1 MSVTVSG
8 IMINPVGEPVANA
21 QITLTAIANS
31 LTVLNAFSA
40 TVRTDNIGA
49 YRIQLEEG
57 SYSITVAANG
67 RSFVYGAVTLDNTT
81 GPSTLNQ
88 LLKQQ
93 IMESELTPDVIL
105 YFRQIQQ
112 QVANDLATIKVLESS
127 ATGSAESAGQ
137 SRDEARQ
144 YASNLS
150 EALATAK
157 GYRDQSGASA
167 NAAAQSQQNAAASE
181 TNAKASKDSASL
193 SEQNALLY
201 RDSAQSAAATAAD
214 DASTLAA
221 EQTAAKITLA
231 VKTDADRA
239 VDARRLY
246 RHVSVNKAIRDAME
260 AREKRTH
267 ITQDAVL
274 NWWWDIATA
283 NANEISEFRRLC
295 CRHCWGIDNKYQWI
309 NEQEYQ
315 EESEKRTNNGKPA
328 PLDDGG
334 YGFDSTLD
342 PNPDCPRCNGEG
354 QGRAHFHDSRDLS
367 ISARRLYAGVKQ
379 GKFGLEVITRNQDD
393 ALKMVG
399 QHLGMLKNKTEIS
412 GPDGGAISQVSYTPE
427 DYAKAQQMLEGKL
440 PGLD

>member
-1 MSVTVSG
+1 MKKPDWEAIKREYCAGQLSIRALAEKYGVSD
-8 IMINPVGEPVANA
+8 
-21 QITLTAIANS
+21 TAIRKRAK
-31 LTVLNAFSA
+31 ADEWPKPEK
-40 TVRTDNIGA
+40 VRKT
-49 YRIQLEEG
+49 G
-57 SYSITVAANG
+57 SHN
-67 RSFVYGAVTLDNTT
+67 
-81 GPSTLNQ
+81 
-88 LLKQQ
+88 
-93 IMESELTPDVIL
+93 
-105 YFRQIQQ
+105 
-112 QVANDLATIKVLESS
+112 SS
-127 ATGSAESAGQ
+127 ANLRTKDKKSISKIENIELPEIENQIEENRSIASRYGLNDMQAKFVSEYLIDLDKTAAYKRAGYKCEGLTG
-137 SRDEARQ
+137 
-144 YASNLS
+144 
-150 EALATAK
+150 
-157 GYRDQSGASA
+157 
-167 NAAAQSQQNAAASE
+167 AAA
-181 TNAKASKDSASL
+181 
-193 SEQNALLY
+193 
-201 RDSAQSAAATAAD
+201 
-214 DASTLAA
+214 
-221 EQTAAKITLA
+221 
-231 VKTDADRA
+231 
-239 VDARRLY
+239 ARRLY
-246 RHVSVNKAIRDAME
+246 RHVSVNKAIRDSME

-315 EESEKRTNNGKPA
+315 EESEKSTNNGKPA

-412 GPDGGAISQVSYTPE
+412 GPDGGAISRVNYMPE

>member
-1 MSVTVSG
+1 MKKPDWEAIKREYCAGQLSIRALAEKYGVSD
-8 IMINPVGEPVANA
+8 
-21 QITLTAIANS
+21 TAIRKRAK
-31 LTVLNAFSA
+31 AGEWPKPEK
-40 TVRTDNIGA
+40 VR
-49 YRIQLEEG
+49 
-57 SYSITVAANG
+57 
-67 RSFVYGAVTLDNTT
+67 
-81 GPSTLNQ
+81 
-88 LLKQQ
+88 K
-93 IMESELTPDVIL
+93 
-105 YFRQIQQ
+105 
-112 QVANDLATIKVLESS
+112 
-127 ATGSAESAGQ
+127 TGSH
-137 SRDEARQ
+137 
-144 YASNLS
+144 N
-150 EALATAK
+150 
-157 GYRDQSGASA
+157 SGANLRTKDKKSISKIENIELPEIENQIEESRSIA
-167 NAAAQSQQNAAASE
+167 SRYGLNDMQAKFVSEYLIDLDKTAAYKRAGYKCEGLTGAAA
-181 TNAKASKDSASL
+181 
-193 SEQNALLY
+193 
-201 RDSAQSAAATAAD
+201 
-214 DASTLAA
+214 
-221 EQTAAKITLA
+221 
-231 VKTDADRA
+231 
-239 VDARRLY
+239 ARRLY
-246 RHVSVNKAIRDAME
+246 RHVSVNKAIRDALE

-295 CRHCWGIDNKYQWI
+295 CRHCWGIENKYQWI

-367 ISARRLYAGVKQ
+367 VSARRLYAGVKQ

-412 GPDGGAISQVSYTPE
+412 GPDGGAINQVNYTPE
-427 DYAKAQQMLEGKL
+427 DYSKAQQMLEGKL

>member
-1 MSVTVSG
+1 MKKPDWEAIKREYCAGQLSIRALAEKYGVSD
-8 IMINPVGEPVANA
+8 
-21 QITLTAIANS
+21 TAIRKRAK
-31 LTVLNAFSA
+31 ADEWPKPEK
-40 TVRTDNIGA
+40 VRKT
-49 YRIQLEEG
+49 G
-57 SYSITVAANG
+57 SHN
-67 RSFVYGAVTLDNTT
+67 
-81 GPSTLNQ
+81 
-88 LLKQQ
+88 
-93 IMESELTPDVIL
+93 
-105 YFRQIQQ
+105 
-112 QVANDLATIKVLESS
+112 SS
-127 ATGSAESAGQ
+127 ANLRTKDKKSISKIENIELPEIENQIEENRSIASRYGLNDMQAKFVSEYLIDLDKTAAYKRAGYKCEGLTG
-137 SRDEARQ
+137 
-144 YASNLS
+144 
-150 EALATAK
+150 
-157 GYRDQSGASA
+157 
-167 NAAAQSQQNAAASE
+167 AAA
-181 TNAKASKDSASL
+181 
-193 SEQNALLY
+193 
-201 RDSAQSAAATAAD
+201 
-214 DASTLAA
+214 
-221 EQTAAKITLA
+221 
-231 VKTDADRA
+231 
-239 VDARRLY
+239 ARRLY

-295 CRHCWGIDNKYQWI
+295 CRYCWGIENKYQWI

-412 GPDGGAISQVSYTPE
+412 GPDGGAINQVNYTPE

>member
-1 MSVTVSG
+1 MKKPDWEAIKREYCAGQLSIRALAEKYGVSD
-8 IMINPVGEPVANA
+8 
-21 QITLTAIANS
+21 TA
-31 LTVLNAFSA
+31 
-40 TVRTDNIGA
+40 VRKRVKAD
-49 YRIQLEEG
+49 EWPKPE
-57 SYSITVAANG
+57 
-67 RSFVYGAVTLDNTT
+67 
-81 GPSTLNQ
+81 
-88 LLKQQ
+88 
-93 IMESELTPDVIL
+93 
-105 YFRQIQQ
+105 
-112 QVANDLATIKVLESS
+112 KVRK
-127 ATGSAESAGQ
+127 TGSH
-137 SRDEARQ
+137 
-144 YASNLS
+144 N
-150 EALATAK
+150 
-157 GYRDQSGASA
+157 SGANLRTKDKKSISKIENIELPEIENQIEESRSIA
-167 NAAAQSQQNAAASE
+167 SRYGLNDMQAKFVSEYLIDLDKTAAYKRAGYKCEGLTGAAA
-181 TNAKASKDSASL
+181 
-193 SEQNALLY
+193 
-201 RDSAQSAAATAAD
+201 
-214 DASTLAA
+214 
-221 EQTAAKITLA
+221 
-231 VKTDADRA
+231 
-239 VDARRLY
+239 ARRLY
-246 RHVSVNKAIRDAME
+246 RHVSVNRAIRDAME

-295 CRHCWGIDNKYQWI
+295 CRHCWGIENKYQWI

-412 GPDGGAISQVSYTPE
+412 GPDGGAISQVNYMPE

>member
-1 MSVTVSG
+1 MKKPDWEAIKREYCAGQLSIRALAEKYGVSD
-8 IMINPVGEPVANA
+8 
-21 QITLTAIANS
+21 TAIRKRAKADEWPKS
-31 LTVLNAFSA
+31 EK
-40 TVRTDNIGA
+40 VR
-49 YRIQLEEG
+49 
-57 SYSITVAANG
+57 
-67 RSFVYGAVTLDNTT
+67 
-81 GPSTLNQ
+81 
-88 LLKQQ
+88 K
-93 IMESELTPDVIL
+93 
-105 YFRQIQQ
+105 
-112 QVANDLATIKVLESS
+112 
-127 ATGSAESAGQ
+127 TGSH
-137 SRDEARQ
+137 
-144 YASNLS
+144 N
-150 EALATAK
+150 
-157 GYRDQSGASA
+157 SGANLRTKDKKSISKIENIELPEIENQIEESCSIA
-167 NAAAQSQQNAAASE
+167 SRYGLNDMQAKFVSEYLIDLDKTAAYKRAGYKCEGLTGAAA
-181 TNAKASKDSASL
+181 
-193 SEQNALLY
+193 
-201 RDSAQSAAATAAD
+201 
-214 DASTLAA
+214 
-221 EQTAAKITLA
+221 
-231 VKTDADRA
+231 
-239 VDARRLY
+239 ARRLY
-246 RHVSVNKAIRDAME
+246 RHVSVNKAIRNAME

-295 CRHCWGIDNKYQWI
+295 CRHCWGIENKYQWI

-334 YGFDSTLD
+334 YGFNSTLD

-379 GKFGLEVITRNQDD
+379 GKFGLEVITRNQDE

-412 GPDGGAISQVSYTPE
+412 GPDGGAINQVNYTPE

>member
-1 MSVTVSG
+1 MKKPDWEAIKREYCAGQLSIRALAEKYGVSD
-8 IMINPVGEPVANA
+8 
-21 QITLTAIANS
+21 TA
-31 LTVLNAFSA
+31 
-40 TVRTDNIGA
+40 VRKRAKADTWPKP
-49 YRIQLEEG
+49 E
-57 SYSITVAANG
+57 
-67 RSFVYGAVTLDNTT
+67 
-81 GPSTLNQ
+81 
-88 LLKQQ
+88 
-93 IMESELTPDVIL
+93 
-105 YFRQIQQ
+105 
-112 QVANDLATIKVLESS
+112 KVRK
-127 ATGSAESAGQ
+127 TGSHH
-137 SRDEARQ
+137 
-144 YASNLS
+144 
-150 EALATAK
+150 
-157 GYRDQSGASA
+157 SGANLRTKDKKSISKIENIELPEIENQIEESRSISSRYGLNDMQA
-167 NAAAQSQQNAAASE
+167 KFVSEYLIDLDKTAAYKRAGYKCEGLTGAAA
-181 TNAKASKDSASL
+181 
-193 SEQNALLY
+193 
-201 RDSAQSAAATAAD
+201 
-214 DASTLAA
+214 
-221 EQTAAKITLA
+221 
-231 VKTDADRA
+231 
-239 VDARRLY
+239 ARRLY
-246 RHVSVNKAIRDAME
+246 RHVSVNRAIRDAME

-295 CRHCWGIDNKYQWI
+295 CRHCWGIENKYQWI

-412 GPDGGAISQVSYTPE
+412 GPDGGAINQVNYTPE
-427 DYAKAQQMLEGKL
+427 DYSKAQQMLEGKL

>member
-1 MSVTVSG
+1 MKKPDWEAIKREYCAGQLSIRALAEKYGVSD
-8 IMINPVGEPVANA
+8 
-21 QITLTAIANS
+21 TAIRKRAK
-31 LTVLNAFSA
+31 ADEWPKPEK
-40 TVRTDNIGA
+40 VR
-49 YRIQLEEG
+49 
-57 SYSITVAANG
+57 
-67 RSFVYGAVTLDNTT
+67 
-81 GPSTLNQ
+81 
-88 LLKQQ
+88 K
-93 IMESELTPDVIL
+93 
-105 YFRQIQQ
+105 
-112 QVANDLATIKVLESS
+112 
-127 ATGSAESAGQ
+127 TGSHH
-137 SRDEARQ
+137 
-144 YASNLS
+144 
-150 EALATAK
+150 
-157 GYRDQSGASA
+157 SGANLRTKAKKSISKIENIELPEIENQIEESRSIA
-167 NAAAQSQQNAAASE
+167 SRYGLNDMQAKFVSEYLIDLDKTAAYKRAGYKCEGLTGAAA
-181 TNAKASKDSASL
+181 
-193 SEQNALLY
+193 
-201 RDSAQSAAATAAD
+201 
-214 DASTLAA
+214 
-221 EQTAAKITLA
+221 
-231 VKTDADRA
+231 
-239 VDARRLY
+239 ARRLY

-295 CRHCWGIDNKYQWI
+295 CRHCWGIENKYQWI

-315 EESEKRTNNGKPA
+315 EESEKRTNNGKLT

-412 GPDGGAISQVSYTPE
+412 GPDGGAINQVNYTPE

>member
-1 MSVTVSG
+1 MVRVSEVLIFVTSFSVTAVFIVS
-8 IMINPVGEPVANA
+8 
-21 QITLTAIANS
+21 
-31 LTVLNAFSA
+31 VLA
-40 TVRTDNIGA
+40 
-49 YRIQLEEG
+49 L
-57 SYSITVAANG
+57 
-67 RSFVYGAVTLDNTT
+67 
-81 GPSTLNQ
+81 
-88 LLKQQ
+88 
-93 IMESELTPDVIL
+93 
-105 YFRQIQQ
+105 
-112 QVANDLATIKVLESS
+112 
-127 ATGSAESAGQ
+127 
-137 SRDEARQ
+137 
-144 YASNLS
+144 NLS
-150 EALATAK
+150 SNDMQAKFVSEYLIDLDKTAAYK
-157 GYRDQSGASA
+157 RAGYKCEGLTG
-167 NAAAQSQQNAAASE
+167 AAA
-181 TNAKASKDSASL
+181 
-193 SEQNALLY
+193 
-201 RDSAQSAAATAAD
+201 
-214 DASTLAA
+214 
-221 EQTAAKITLA
+221 
-231 VKTDADRA
+231 
-239 VDARRLY
+239 ARRLY

-295 CRHCWGIDNKYQWI
+295 CRHCWGIENKYQWI

-367 ISARRLYAGVKQ
+367 VSARRLYAGVKQ

-412 GPDGGAISQVSYTPE
+412 GPDGGAINQVNYTPE
-427 DYAKAQQMLEGKL
+427 DYVKAQQMLEGKL

>member
-1 MSVTVSG
+1 MKKPDWEAIKREYCAGQLSIRALAEKYGVSD
-8 IMINPVGEPVANA
+8 
-21 QITLTAIANS
+21 TAIRKRAK
-31 LTVLNAFSA
+31 AGEWPKPEK
-40 TVRTDNIGA
+40 VR
-49 YRIQLEEG
+49 
-57 SYSITVAANG
+57 
-67 RSFVYGAVTLDNTT
+67 
-81 GPSTLNQ
+81 
-88 LLKQQ
+88 K
-93 IMESELTPDVIL
+93 
-105 YFRQIQQ
+105 
-112 QVANDLATIKVLESS
+112 
-127 ATGSAESAGQ
+127 TGSH
-137 SRDEARQ
+137 
-144 YASNLS
+144 N
-150 EALATAK
+150 
-157 GYRDQSGASA
+157 SGANLRTKDKKSISKIENIELPEIENQIEESRSIA
-167 NAAAQSQQNAAASE
+167 SRYGLNDMQAKFVSEYLIDLDKTAAYKRAGYKCEGLTGAAA
-181 TNAKASKDSASL
+181 
-193 SEQNALLY
+193 
-201 RDSAQSAAATAAD
+201 
-214 DASTLAA
+214 
-221 EQTAAKITLA
+221 
-231 VKTDADRA
+231 
-239 VDARRLY
+239 ARRLY
-246 RHVSVNKAIRDAME
+246 RHVSVNKAIRDTME

-315 EESEKRTNNGKPA
+315 EESEKSTNNGKPA

-412 GPDGGAISQVSYTPE
+412 GPDGGAISRVNYMPE

>member
-1 MSVTVSG
+1 MKKPDWEAIKREYCAGQLSIRALAEKYGVSD
-8 IMINPVGEPVANA
+8 
-21 QITLTAIANS
+21 TAIRKRAK
-31 LTVLNAFSA
+31 ADEWPKPEK
-40 TVRTDNIGA
+40 VRKT
-49 YRIQLEEG
+49 G
-57 SYSITVAANG
+57 SHN
-67 RSFVYGAVTLDNTT
+67 
-81 GPSTLNQ
+81 
-88 LLKQQ
+88 
-93 IMESELTPDVIL
+93 
-105 YFRQIQQ
+105 
-112 QVANDLATIKVLESS
+112 SS
-127 ATGSAESAGQ
+127 ANLRTKDKKSISKIENIELPEIENQIEESRSIAGRYGLNDMQAKFVSEYLIDLDKTAAYKRAGYKCEGLTG
-137 SRDEARQ
+137 
-144 YASNLS
+144 
-150 EALATAK
+150 
-157 GYRDQSGASA
+157 
-167 NAAAQSQQNAAASE
+167 AAA
-181 TNAKASKDSASL
+181 
-193 SEQNALLY
+193 
-201 RDSAQSAAATAAD
+201 
-214 DASTLAA
+214 
-221 EQTAAKITLA
+221 
-231 VKTDADRA
+231 
-239 VDARRLY
+239 ARRLY

-295 CRHCWGIDNKYQWI
+295 CRHCWGIENKYQWI

-315 EESEKRTNNGKPA
+315 EESEKSTNNGKPA

-412 GPDGGAISQVSYTPE
+412 GPDGGAINQVNYTPE
-427 DYAKAQQMLEGKL
+427 DYSKAQQMLEGKL

>member
-1 MSVTVSG
+1 MKKPDWEAIKREYCAGQLSIRALAEKYGVSD
-8 IMINPVGEPVANA
+8 
-21 QITLTAIANS
+21 TAIRKRAKADEWPKPEKVRKTGSHHSGAN
-31 LTVLNAFSA
+31 L
-40 TVRTDNIGA
+40 RTKAKKSISKIENIELPE
-49 YRIQLEEG
+49 IE
-57 SYSITVAANG
+57 
-67 RSFVYGAVTLDNTT
+67 
-81 GPSTLNQ
+81 NQ
-88 LLKQQ
+88 
-93 IMESELTPDVIL
+93 IE
-105 YFRQIQQ
+105 
-112 QVANDLATIKVLESS
+112 ESS
-127 ATGSAESAGQ
+127 SIASRYGLNDMQAKFVSEYLIDLDKTAAYKRAGYKCEGLTG
-137 SRDEARQ
+137 
-144 YASNLS
+144 
-150 EALATAK
+150 
-157 GYRDQSGASA
+157 
-167 NAAAQSQQNAAASE
+167 AAA
-181 TNAKASKDSASL
+181 
-193 SEQNALLY
+193 
-201 RDSAQSAAATAAD
+201 
-214 DASTLAA
+214 
-221 EQTAAKITLA
+221 
-231 VKTDADRA
+231 
-239 VDARRLY
+239 ARRLY

-295 CRHCWGIDNKYQWI
+295 CRHCWGIENKYQWI

-315 EESEKRTNNGKPA
+315 EESEKRTNNGKLA

-367 ISARRLYAGVKQ
+367 VSARRLYAGVKQ

-412 GPDGGAISQVSYTPE
+412 GPDGGAINQVNYTPE
-427 DYAKAQQMLEGKL
+427 DYSKAQQMLEGKL

>member
-1 MSVTVSG
+1 MKKPDWEAIKREYCAGQLSIRALAEKYGVSD
-8 IMINPVGEPVANA
+8 
-21 QITLTAIANS
+21 TA
-31 LTVLNAFSA
+31 
-40 TVRTDNIGA
+40 VRKRAKADTWPKP
-49 YRIQLEEG
+49 E
-57 SYSITVAANG
+57 
-67 RSFVYGAVTLDNTT
+67 
-81 GPSTLNQ
+81 
-88 LLKQQ
+88 
-93 IMESELTPDVIL
+93 
-105 YFRQIQQ
+105 
-112 QVANDLATIKVLESS
+112 KVRK
-127 ATGSAESAGQ
+127 TGSHH
-137 SRDEARQ
+137 
-144 YASNLS
+144 
-150 EALATAK
+150 
-157 GYRDQSGASA
+157 SGANLRTKDKKSISKIENIELPEIENQIEESCSIA
-167 NAAAQSQQNAAASE
+167 SRYGLNDMQAKFVSEYLIDLDKTAAYKRAGYKCEGLTGAAA
-181 TNAKASKDSASL
+181 
-193 SEQNALLY
+193 
-201 RDSAQSAAATAAD
+201 
-214 DASTLAA
+214 
-221 EQTAAKITLA
+221 
-231 VKTDADRA
+231 
-239 VDARRLY
+239 ARRLY

-295 CRHCWGIDNKYQWI
+295 CRHCWGIENKYQWI

-412 GPDGGAISQVSYTPE
+412 GPDGGAINQVNYTPE

>member
-1 MSVTVSG
+1 MKKPDWEAIKREYCAGQLSIRALAEKYGVSD
-8 IMINPVGEPVANA
+8 
-21 QITLTAIANS
+21 TAIRKRAK
-31 LTVLNAFSA
+31 AGEWPKPEK
-40 TVRTDNIGA
+40 VR
-49 YRIQLEEG
+49 
-57 SYSITVAANG
+57 
-67 RSFVYGAVTLDNTT
+67 
-81 GPSTLNQ
+81 
-88 LLKQQ
+88 K
-93 IMESELTPDVIL
+93 
-105 YFRQIQQ
+105 
-112 QVANDLATIKVLESS
+112 
-127 ATGSAESAGQ
+127 TGSH
-137 SRDEARQ
+137 
-144 YASNLS
+144 N
-150 EALATAK
+150 
-157 GYRDQSGASA
+157 SGANLRTKDKKSISKIENIELPEIENQIEESRSIA
-167 NAAAQSQQNAAASE
+167 SRYGLNDMQAKFVSEYLIDLDKTAAYKRAGYKCEGLTGAAA
-181 TNAKASKDSASL
+181 
-193 SEQNALLY
+193 
-201 RDSAQSAAATAAD
+201 
-214 DASTLAA
+214 
-221 EQTAAKITLA
+221 
-231 VKTDADRA
+231 
-239 VDARRLY
+239 ARRLY
-246 RHVSVNKAIRDAME
+246 RHVSVNRAIRDAME

-315 EESEKRTNNGKPA
+315 EESEKSTNNGKPA

-412 GPDGGAISQVSYTPE
+412 GPDGGAINQVNYTPE
-427 DYAKAQQMLEGKL
+427 DYSKAQQMLEGKL

>member
-1 MSVTVSG
+1 MKKPDWEAIKREYCAGQLSIRALAEKSGVSD
-8 IMINPVGEPVANA
+8 
-21 QITLTAIANS
+21 TAIRKRAKADEWPKPEKVRKTGSHNSGAN
-31 LTVLNAFSA
+31 L
-40 TVRTDNIGA
+40 RTKDKKSISKIENIELPE
-49 YRIQLEEG
+49 IE
-57 SYSITVAANG
+57 
-67 RSFVYGAVTLDNTT
+67 
-81 GPSTLNQ
+81 NQ
-88 LLKQQ
+88 
-93 IMESELTPDVIL
+93 IE
-105 YFRQIQQ
+105 
-112 QVANDLATIKVLESS
+112 ESS
-127 ATGSAESAGQ
+127 SIASRYGLNDMQAKFVSEYLIDLDKTAAYKRAGYKCEGLTG
-137 SRDEARQ
+137 
-144 YASNLS
+144 
-150 EALATAK
+150 
-157 GYRDQSGASA
+157 
-167 NAAAQSQQNAAASE
+167 AAA
-181 TNAKASKDSASL
+181 
-193 SEQNALLY
+193 
-201 RDSAQSAAATAAD
+201 
-214 DASTLAA
+214 
-221 EQTAAKITLA
+221 
-231 VKTDADRA
+231 
-239 VDARRLY
+239 ARRLY

-295 CRHCWGIDNKYQWI
+295 CRHCWGIENKYQWI

-315 EESEKRTNNGKPA
+315 EESEKRTNNGKLA

-412 GPDGGAISQVSYTPE
+412 GPDGGAINQVNYTPE
-427 DYAKAQQMLEGKL
+427 DYSKAQQMLEGKL

>member
-1 MSVTVSG
+1 MKKPDWEAIKREYCAGQLSIRALAEKYGVSD
-8 IMINPVGEPVANA
+8 
-21 QITLTAIANS
+21 TAIRKRAK
-31 LTVLNAFSA
+31 ADEWPKPEK
-40 TVRTDNIGA
+40 VR
-49 YRIQLEEG
+49 
-57 SYSITVAANG
+57 
-67 RSFVYGAVTLDNTT
+67 
-81 GPSTLNQ
+81 
-88 LLKQQ
+88 K
-93 IMESELTPDVIL
+93 
-105 YFRQIQQ
+105 
-112 QVANDLATIKVLESS
+112 
-127 ATGSAESAGQ
+127 TGSH
-137 SRDEARQ
+137 
-144 YASNLS
+144 N
-150 EALATAK
+150 
-157 GYRDQSGASA
+157 SGANLRTKDKKSISKIENIELPEIENQIEESRSIA
-167 NAAAQSQQNAAASE
+167 SRYGLNDMQAKFVSEYLIDLDKTAAYKRAGYKCEGLTGAAA
-181 TNAKASKDSASL
+181 
-193 SEQNALLY
+193 
-201 RDSAQSAAATAAD
+201 
-214 DASTLAA
+214 
-221 EQTAAKITLA
+221 
-231 VKTDADRA
+231 
-239 VDARRLY
+239 ARRLY

-295 CRHCWGIDNKYQWI
+295 CRHCWGIENKYQWI

-379 GKFGLEVITRNQDD
+379 GKFGLEVITRNQDE

-412 GPDGGAISQVSYTPE
+412 GPDGGAINQVNYTPE

>member
-1 MSVTVSG
+1 MKKPDWEAIKREYCAGQLSIRALAERYGVSD
-8 IMINPVGEPVANA
+8 
-21 QITLTAIANS
+21 TA
-31 LTVLNAFSA
+31 
-40 TVRTDNIGA
+40 VRKRAKAD
-49 YRIQLEEG
+49 EWPKPE
-57 SYSITVAANG
+57 
-67 RSFVYGAVTLDNTT
+67 
-81 GPSTLNQ
+81 
-88 LLKQQ
+88 
-93 IMESELTPDVIL
+93 
-105 YFRQIQQ
+105 
-112 QVANDLATIKVLESS
+112 KVRK
-127 ATGSAESAGQ
+127 TGSH
-137 SRDEARQ
+137 
-144 YASNLS
+144 N
-150 EALATAK
+150 
-157 GYRDQSGASA
+157 SGANLRTKDKKSISPIENQIDSNCSPIENQIEESRSIA
-167 NAAAQSQQNAAASE
+167 SRYGLNDMQAKFVSEYLIDLDKTAAYKRAGYKCEGLTGAAA
-181 TNAKASKDSASL
+181 
-193 SEQNALLY
+193 
-201 RDSAQSAAATAAD
+201 
-214 DASTLAA
+214 
-221 EQTAAKITLA
+221 
-231 VKTDADRA
+231 
-239 VDARRLY
+239 ARRLY

-412 GPDGGAISQVSYTPE
+412 GPDGRAISQVSYTPE

>member
-1 MSVTVSG
+1 MKKPDWEAIKREYCAGQLSIRALAEKYGVSD
-8 IMINPVGEPVANA
+8 
-21 QITLTAIANS
+21 TAIRKRAK
-31 LTVLNAFSA
+31 AGEWPKPEK
-40 TVRTDNIGA
+40 VR
-49 YRIQLEEG
+49 
-57 SYSITVAANG
+57 
-67 RSFVYGAVTLDNTT
+67 
-81 GPSTLNQ
+81 
-88 LLKQQ
+88 K
-93 IMESELTPDVIL
+93 
-105 YFRQIQQ
+105 
-112 QVANDLATIKVLESS
+112 
-127 ATGSAESAGQ
+127 TGSH
-137 SRDEARQ
+137 
-144 YASNLS
+144 N
-150 EALATAK
+150 
-157 GYRDQSGASA
+157 SGANLRTKDKKSISKIENIELPEIENQIEESRSIA
-167 NAAAQSQQNAAASE
+167 SRYGLNDMQAKFVSEYLIDLDKTAAYKRAGYKCEGLTGAAA
-181 TNAKASKDSASL
+181 
-193 SEQNALLY
+193 
-201 RDSAQSAAATAAD
+201 
-214 DASTLAA
+214 
-221 EQTAAKITLA
+221 
-231 VKTDADRA
+231 
-239 VDARRLY
+239 ARRLY
-246 RHVSVNKAIRDAME
+246 RHVSVNKAIRDALE

-295 CRHCWGIDNKYQWI
+295 CRHCWGIENKYQWI

-315 EESEKRTNNGKPA
+315 EESEKRTNNGKLA

-379 GKFGLEVITRNQDD
+379 GKFGLEVITRNQDE

-412 GPDGGAISQVSYTPE
+412 GPDGGAINQVNYTPE

>member
-1 MSVTVSG
+1 MKKPDWEAIKREYCAGQLSIRALAEKYGVSD
-8 IMINPVGEPVANA
+8 
-21 QITLTAIANS
+21 TAIRKRAKADEWPKPEKVRKTGSHHSGAN
-31 LTVLNAFSA
+31 L
-40 TVRTDNIGA
+40 RTKAKKSISKIENIELPE
-49 YRIQLEEG
+49 IE
-57 SYSITVAANG
+57 
-67 RSFVYGAVTLDNTT
+67 
-81 GPSTLNQ
+81 NQ
-88 LLKQQ
+88 
-93 IMESELTPDVIL
+93 IE
-105 YFRQIQQ
+105 
-112 QVANDLATIKVLESS
+112 ESS
-127 ATGSAESAGQ
+127 SIASRYGLNDMQAKFVSEYLIDLDKTAAYKRAGYKCEGLTG
-137 SRDEARQ
+137 
-144 YASNLS
+144 
-150 EALATAK
+150 
-157 GYRDQSGASA
+157 
-167 NAAAQSQQNAAASE
+167 AAA
-181 TNAKASKDSASL
+181 
-193 SEQNALLY
+193 
-201 RDSAQSAAATAAD
+201 
-214 DASTLAA
+214 
-221 EQTAAKITLA
+221 
-231 VKTDADRA
+231 
-239 VDARRLY
+239 ARRLY

-295 CRHCWGIDNKYQWI
+295 CRHCWGIENKYQWI

-367 ISARRLYAGVKQ
+367 VSARRLYAGVKQ

-412 GPDGGAISQVSYTPE
+412 GPDGGAINQVNYTPE

>member
-1 MSVTVSG
+1 MKKPDWEAIKREYCAGQLSIRALAEKYGVSD
-8 IMINPVGEPVANA
+8 
-21 QITLTAIANS
+21 TAIRKRAK
-31 LTVLNAFSA
+31 AGEWPKPEK
-40 TVRTDNIGA
+40 VR
-49 YRIQLEEG
+49 
-57 SYSITVAANG
+57 
-67 RSFVYGAVTLDNTT
+67 
-81 GPSTLNQ
+81 
-88 LLKQQ
+88 K
-93 IMESELTPDVIL
+93 
-105 YFRQIQQ
+105 
-112 QVANDLATIKVLESS
+112 
-127 ATGSAESAGQ
+127 TGSH
-137 SRDEARQ
+137 
-144 YASNLS
+144 N
-150 EALATAK
+150 
-157 GYRDQSGASA
+157 SGANLRTKDKKSISKIENIELPEIENQIEESRSIA
-167 NAAAQSQQNAAASE
+167 SRYGLNDMQAKFVSEYLIDLDKTAAYKRAGYKCEGLTGAAA
-181 TNAKASKDSASL
+181 
-193 SEQNALLY
+193 
-201 RDSAQSAAATAAD
+201 
-214 DASTLAA
+214 
-221 EQTAAKITLA
+221 
-231 VKTDADRA
+231 
-239 VDARRLY
+239 ARRLY
-246 RHVSVNKAIRDAME
+246 RHVSVNKAIRDTME

-367 ISARRLYAGVKQ
+367 VSARRLYAGVKQ

-427 DYAKAQQMLEGKL
+427 DYAKAQQMLESKL

>member
-1 MSVTVSG
+1 MKKPDWEAIKREYCAGQLSIRALAEKYGVSD
-8 IMINPVGEPVANA
+8 
-21 QITLTAIANS
+21 TAIRKRAKADEWPKPEKVRKTGSHHSGAN
-31 LTVLNAFSA
+31 L
-40 TVRTDNIGA
+40 RTKAKKSISKIENIELPE
-49 YRIQLEEG
+49 IE
-57 SYSITVAANG
+57 
-67 RSFVYGAVTLDNTT
+67 
-81 GPSTLNQ
+81 NQ
-88 LLKQQ
+88 
-93 IMESELTPDVIL
+93 IE
-105 YFRQIQQ
+105 
-112 QVANDLATIKVLESS
+112 ESS
-127 ATGSAESAGQ
+127 SIASRYGLNDMQAKFVSEYLIDLDKTAAYKRAGYKCEGLTG
-137 SRDEARQ
+137 
-144 YASNLS
+144 
-150 EALATAK
+150 
-157 GYRDQSGASA
+157 
-167 NAAAQSQQNAAASE
+167 AAA
-181 TNAKASKDSASL
+181 
-193 SEQNALLY
+193 
-201 RDSAQSAAATAAD
+201 
-214 DASTLAA
+214 
-221 EQTAAKITLA
+221 
-231 VKTDADRA
+231 
-239 VDARRLY
+239 ARRLY

-295 CRHCWGIDNKYQWI
+295 CRHCWGIENKYQWI

-315 EESEKRTNNGKPA
+315 EESEKRTNNGKLA

-367 ISARRLYAGVKQ
+367 VSARRLYAGVKQ

-412 GPDGGAISQVSYTPE
+412 GPDGGAINQVNYTPE

>member
-1 MSVTVSG
+1 MKKPDWEAIKREYCAGQLSIRALAEKYGVSD
-8 IMINPVGEPVANA
+8 
-21 QITLTAIANS
+21 TAIRKRAKADEWPKPEKVRKTGSHHSGAN
-31 LTVLNAFSA
+31 L
-40 TVRTDNIGA
+40 RTKAKKSISKIENIELPE
-49 YRIQLEEG
+49 IE
-57 SYSITVAANG
+57 
-67 RSFVYGAVTLDNTT
+67 
-81 GPSTLNQ
+81 NQ
-88 LLKQQ
+88 
-93 IMESELTPDVIL
+93 IE
-105 YFRQIQQ
+105 
-112 QVANDLATIKVLESS
+112 ESS
-127 ATGSAESAGQ
+127 SIASRYGLNDMQAKFVSEYLIDLDKTAAYKRAGYKCEGLTG
-137 SRDEARQ
+137 
-144 YASNLS
+144 
-150 EALATAK
+150 
-157 GYRDQSGASA
+157 
-167 NAAAQSQQNAAASE
+167 AAA
-181 TNAKASKDSASL
+181 
-193 SEQNALLY
+193 
-201 RDSAQSAAATAAD
+201 
-214 DASTLAA
+214 
-221 EQTAAKITLA
+221 
-231 VKTDADRA
+231 
-239 VDARRLY
+239 ARRLY

-295 CRHCWGIDNKYQWI
+295 CRHCWGIENKYQWI

-315 EESEKRTNNGKPA
+315 EESEKRTNNGKLA

-412 GPDGGAISQVSYTPE
+412 GPDGGAINQVNYTPE
-427 DYAKAQQMLEGKL
+427 DYSKAQQMLEGKL

>member
-1 MSVTVSG
+1 MKKPDWEAIKREYCAGQLSIRALAEKYGVSD
-8 IMINPVGEPVANA
+8 
-21 QITLTAIANS
+21 TA
-31 LTVLNAFSA
+31 
-40 TVRTDNIGA
+40 VRKRAKAD
-49 YRIQLEEG
+49 EWPKPE
-57 SYSITVAANG
+57 
-67 RSFVYGAVTLDNTT
+67 
-81 GPSTLNQ
+81 
-88 LLKQQ
+88 
-93 IMESELTPDVIL
+93 
-105 YFRQIQQ
+105 
-112 QVANDLATIKVLESS
+112 KVRK
-127 ATGSAESAGQ
+127 TGSH
-137 SRDEARQ
+137 
-144 YASNLS
+144 N
-150 EALATAK
+150 
-157 GYRDQSGASA
+157 SGANLRTKDKKSISKIENIELPEIENQIEESRSIA
-167 NAAAQSQQNAAASE
+167 SRYGLNDMQAKFVSEYLIDLDKTAAYKRAGYKCEGLTGAAA
-181 TNAKASKDSASL
+181 
-193 SEQNALLY
+193 
-201 RDSAQSAAATAAD
+201 
-214 DASTLAA
+214 
-221 EQTAAKITLA
+221 
-231 VKTDADRA
+231 
-239 VDARRLY
+239 ARRLY
-246 RHVSVNKAIRDAME
+246 RHVSVNRAIRDAME

-295 CRHCWGIDNKYQWI
+295 CRHCWGIENKYQWI

-412 GPDGGAISQVSYTPE
+412 GPDGGAISQVNYMPE

>member
-1 MSVTVSG
+1 MKKPDWEAIKREYCAGQLSIRALAEKYGVSD
-8 IMINPVGEPVANA
+8 
-21 QITLTAIANS
+21 TAIRKRAK
-31 LTVLNAFSA
+31 AGEWPKPEK
-40 TVRTDNIGA
+40 VR
-49 YRIQLEEG
+49 
-57 SYSITVAANG
+57 
-67 RSFVYGAVTLDNTT
+67 
-81 GPSTLNQ
+81 
-88 LLKQQ
+88 K
-93 IMESELTPDVIL
+93 
-105 YFRQIQQ
+105 
-112 QVANDLATIKVLESS
+112 
-127 ATGSAESAGQ
+127 TGSH
-137 SRDEARQ
+137 
-144 YASNLS
+144 N
-150 EALATAK
+150 
-157 GYRDQSGASA
+157 SGANLRTKDKKSISKIENIELPEIENQIEESRSIA
-167 NAAAQSQQNAAASE
+167 SRYGLNDMQAKFVSEYLIDLDKTAAYKRAGYKCEGLTGAAA
-181 TNAKASKDSASL
+181 
-193 SEQNALLY
+193 
-201 RDSAQSAAATAAD
+201 
-214 DASTLAA
+214 
-221 EQTAAKITLA
+221 
-231 VKTDADRA
+231 
-239 VDARRLY
+239 ARRLY

-295 CRHCWGIDNKYQWI
+295 CRHCWGIENKYQWI

-315 EESEKRTNNGKPA
+315 EESEKRTNNGKLA

-412 GPDGGAISQVSYTPE
+412 GPDGGAINQVNYTPE
-427 DYAKAQQMLEGKL
+427 DYSKAQQMLEGKL

>member
-1 MSVTVSG
+1 MKKPDWEAIKREYCAGQLSIRALAEKYGVSD
-8 IMINPVGEPVANA
+8 
-21 QITLTAIANS
+21 TA
-31 LTVLNAFSA
+31 
-40 TVRTDNIGA
+40 VRKRAKADTWPKP
-49 YRIQLEEG
+49 E
-57 SYSITVAANG
+57 
-67 RSFVYGAVTLDNTT
+67 
-81 GPSTLNQ
+81 
-88 LLKQQ
+88 
-93 IMESELTPDVIL
+93 
-105 YFRQIQQ
+105 
-112 QVANDLATIKVLESS
+112 KVRK
-127 ATGSAESAGQ
+127 TGSHH
-137 SRDEARQ
+137 
-144 YASNLS
+144 
-150 EALATAK
+150 
-157 GYRDQSGASA
+157 SGANLRTKDKKSISKIENIELPEIENQIEESRSIA
-167 NAAAQSQQNAAASE
+167 SRYGLNDMQAKFVSEYLIDLDKTAAYKRAGYKCEGLTGAAA
-181 TNAKASKDSASL
+181 
-193 SEQNALLY
+193 
-201 RDSAQSAAATAAD
+201 
-214 DASTLAA
+214 
-221 EQTAAKITLA
+221 
-231 VKTDADRA
+231 
-239 VDARRLY
+239 ARRLY

-295 CRHCWGIDNKYQWI
+295 CRHCWGIENKYQWI

-367 ISARRLYAGVKQ
+367 VSARRLYAGVKQ

-412 GPDGGAISQVSYTPE
+412 GPDGGAINQVNYTPE

>member
-1 MSVTVSG
+1 MKKPDWEAIKREYCAGQLSIRALAEKYGVSD
-8 IMINPVGEPVANA
+8 
-21 QITLTAIANS
+21 TA
-31 LTVLNAFSA
+31 
-40 TVRTDNIGA
+40 VRKRAKAD
-49 YRIQLEEG
+49 EWPKPE
-57 SYSITVAANG
+57 
-67 RSFVYGAVTLDNTT
+67 
-81 GPSTLNQ
+81 
-88 LLKQQ
+88 
-93 IMESELTPDVIL
+93 
-105 YFRQIQQ
+105 
-112 QVANDLATIKVLESS
+112 KVRK
-127 ATGSAESAGQ
+127 TGSH
-137 SRDEARQ
+137 
-144 YASNLS
+144 N
-150 EALATAK
+150 
-157 GYRDQSGASA
+157 SGANLRTKDKKSISKIENIELPEIENQIEESRSIA
-167 NAAAQSQQNAAASE
+167 SRYGLNDMQAKFVSEYLIDLDKTAAYKRAGYKCEGLTGAAA
-181 TNAKASKDSASL
+181 
-193 SEQNALLY
+193 
-201 RDSAQSAAATAAD
+201 
-214 DASTLAA
+214 
-221 EQTAAKITLA
+221 
-231 VKTDADRA
+231 
-239 VDARRLY
+239 ARRLY

-295 CRHCWGIDNKYQWI
+295 CRYCWGIENKYQWI

-412 GPDGGAISQVSYTPE
+412 GPDGGAINQVNYTPE

>member
-1 MSVTVSG
+1 MKKPDWEAIKREYCAGQLSIRALAEKYDVSD
-8 IMINPVGEPVANA
+8 
-21 QITLTAIANS
+21 TAIRKRAKADEWPKPEKVRKTGSHNSGAN
-31 LTVLNAFSA
+31 L
-40 TVRTDNIGA
+40 RTKDKKSISKIENIELPE
-49 YRIQLEEG
+49 IE
-57 SYSITVAANG
+57 
-67 RSFVYGAVTLDNTT
+67 
-81 GPSTLNQ
+81 NQ
-88 LLKQQ
+88 
-93 IMESELTPDVIL
+93 IE
-105 YFRQIQQ
+105 
-112 QVANDLATIKVLESS
+112 ESS
-127 ATGSAESAGQ
+127 SIASRYGLNDMQAKFVSEYLIDLDKTAAYKRAGYKCEGLTG
-137 SRDEARQ
+137 
-144 YASNLS
+144 
-150 EALATAK
+150 
-157 GYRDQSGASA
+157 
-167 NAAAQSQQNAAASE
+167 AAA
-181 TNAKASKDSASL
+181 
-193 SEQNALLY
+193 
-201 RDSAQSAAATAAD
+201 
-214 DASTLAA
+214 
-221 EQTAAKITLA
+221 
-231 VKTDADRA
+231 
-239 VDARRLY
+239 ARRLY

-295 CRHCWGIDNKYQWI
+295 CRHCWGIENKYQWI

-412 GPDGGAISQVSYTPE
+412 GPDGGAINQVNYTPE

>member
-1 MSVTVSG
+1 MKKPDWEAIKREYCAGQLSIRALAEKYGVSD
-8 IMINPVGEPVANA
+8 
-21 QITLTAIANS
+21 TA
-31 LTVLNAFSA
+31 
-40 TVRTDNIGA
+40 VRKRAKADEWPKPEKVRKT
-49 YRIQLEEG
+49 G
-57 SYSITVAANG
+57 SHN
-67 RSFVYGAVTLDNTT
+67 
-81 GPSTLNQ
+81 
-88 LLKQQ
+88 
-93 IMESELTPDVIL
+93 
-105 YFRQIQQ
+105 
-112 QVANDLATIKVLESS
+112 SS
-127 ATGSAESAGQ
+127 ANLRTKDKKSILKIENIELPEIESQIEESRSIASRYGLNDMQAKFVSEYLIDLDKTAAYKRAGYKCEGLTG
-137 SRDEARQ
+137 
-144 YASNLS
+144 
-150 EALATAK
+150 
-157 GYRDQSGASA
+157 
-167 NAAAQSQQNAAASE
+167 AAA
-181 TNAKASKDSASL
+181 
-193 SEQNALLY
+193 
-201 RDSAQSAAATAAD
+201 
-214 DASTLAA
+214 
-221 EQTAAKITLA
+221 
-231 VKTDADRA
+231 
-239 VDARRLY
+239 ARRLY

-260 AREKRTH
+260 AREKRTY

-295 CRHCWGIDNKYQWI
+295 CRHCWGIENKYQWI

-334 YGFDSTLD
+334 CGFDSTLD

-412 GPDGGAISQVSYTPE
+412 GPDGGAINQVNYTPE

>member
-1 MSVTVSG
+1 MKKPDWEAIKREYCAGQLSIRALAEKYGVSD
-8 IMINPVGEPVANA
+8 
-21 QITLTAIANS
+21 TAIRKRAK
-31 LTVLNAFSA
+31 AGEWPKPEK
-40 TVRTDNIGA
+40 VR
-49 YRIQLEEG
+49 
-57 SYSITVAANG
+57 
-67 RSFVYGAVTLDNTT
+67 
-81 GPSTLNQ
+81 
-88 LLKQQ
+88 K
-93 IMESELTPDVIL
+93 
-105 YFRQIQQ
+105 
-112 QVANDLATIKVLESS
+112 
-127 ATGSAESAGQ
+127 TGSH
-137 SRDEARQ
+137 
-144 YASNLS
+144 N
-150 EALATAK
+150 
-157 GYRDQSGASA
+157 SGANLRTKDKKSISPIE
-167 NAAAQSQQNAAASE
+167 NQIDSNCSPIENQIEESRSIASRYGL
-181 TNAKASKDSASL
+181 NDMQAKFV
-193 SEQNALLY
+193 SEYLIDL
-201 RDSAQSAAATAAD
+201 DKTAAYKR
-214 DASTLAA
+214 AGYKCEGLTG
-221 EQTAAKITLA
+221 TAA
-231 VKTDADRA
+231 
-239 VDARRLY
+239 ARRLY
-246 RHVSVNKAIRDAME
+246 RHVSVNRAIRDAME
-260 AREKRTH
+260 AREQRTH

-295 CRHCWGIDNKYQWI
+295 CRHCWGIENKYQWI

-315 EESEKRTNNGKPA
+315 EESEKRTNNGKLA

-367 ISARRLYAGVKQ
+367 VSARRLYAGVKQ